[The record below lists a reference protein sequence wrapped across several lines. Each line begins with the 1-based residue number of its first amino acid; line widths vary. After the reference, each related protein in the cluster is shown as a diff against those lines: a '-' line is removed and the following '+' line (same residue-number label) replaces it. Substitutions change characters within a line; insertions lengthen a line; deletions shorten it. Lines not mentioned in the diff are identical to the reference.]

1 MTTKTNQAPFKIV
14 TRKGWIWI
22 ENSETGT
29 RGGNMREKLKI
40 CFPWIVKAYLVYSVI
55 LDACVIGGIIWLI
68 VK

>member
-1 MTTKTNQAPFKIV
+1 
-14 TRKGWIWI
+14 
-22 ENSETGT
+22 
-29 RGGNMREKLKI
+29 MREKLKI